1 MISMTTSSSMRVKPR
16 AARRGELPVMVVDF
30 VQPHATVER
39 VHVVDVVP
47 RLRIV
52 GRARVAAQP
61 PGLLGGHFAV
71 REERVAGHAAHEV
84 EHRLVRAG
92 EVLDPGVE
100 RLEVRRVARRS
111 ELLVD
116 VPGVGGHLVRIER
129 SADIPERRAQLHLL
143 LALGDEL
150 RERHGR
156 GRHEGYDRERDDQL
170 DEGEAAVAHGSHVG
184 GGAHCDAGWIAILS
198 GDAVLLPTAAPVP
211 PRTFS
216 MAMIVAGRAATALN
230 CSTMRLPLPCTG
242 SSDVVVTSSCAPPPR
257 VSTLGDPA
265 AAGTMSPVLALTSC
279 RAPPS
284 KRSCERRCVIDWS
297 VASRTV
303 TWNSSP
309 TFTSLGPSMV
319 SAERASAAGPP
330 AADPG
335 AGGAFGGTV
344 AGTDVAGRPCRASAA
359 LSAAAA
365 AIAVGLDGATTAAPA
380 APVPGAA
387 SGAGG
392 APGAGAVPAG
402 AGETLGAL
410 PEGAVPSGVPPPGAA
425 AGWLSPPAPAP

>member
-30 VQPHATVER
+30 VQPHAMVER
-39 VHVVDVVP
+39 VHVVDIVP

-61 PGLLGGHFAV
+61 PGLLRGHFAV

-92 EVLDPGVE
+92 GVLDPGVE

-129 SADIPERRAQLHLL
+129 GADIPERRAQLHLF

-150 RERHGR
+150 CERHGR
-156 GRHEGYDRERDDQL
+156 GRHESYDRERDDQL

-198 GDAVLLPTAAPVP
+198 GGAVLLPTAAPVP
-211 PRTFS
+211 PKTFS
-216 MAMIVAGRAATALN
+216 MAMIVAG
-230 CSTMRLPLPCTG
+230 
-242 SSDVVVTSSCAPPPR
+242 
-257 VSTLGDPA
+257 
-265 AAGTMSPVLALTSC
+265 
-279 RAPPS
+279 
-284 KRSCERRCVIDWS
+284 
-297 VASRTV
+297 
-303 TWNSSP
+303 
-309 TFTSLGPSMV
+309 
-319 SAERASAAGPP
+319 
-330 AADPG
+330 
-335 AGGAFGGTV
+335 V
-344 AGTDVAGRPCRASAA
+344 AGTDVAGRPCCPSAA

-380 APVPGAA
+380 APLPGAA

-410 PEGAVPSGVPPPGAA
+410 PEGAVPSGVPALGAA

>member
-1 MISMTTSSSMRVKPR
+1 
-16 AARRGELPVMVVDF
+16 
-30 VQPHATVER
+30 
-39 VHVVDVVP
+39 
-47 RLRIV
+47 
-52 GRARVAAQP
+52 
-61 PGLLGGHFAV
+61 
-71 REERVAGHAAHEV
+71 
-84 EHRLVRAG
+84 
-92 EVLDPGVE
+92 
-100 RLEVRRVARRS
+100 
-111 ELLVD
+111 D

-198 GDAVLLPTAAPVP
+198 GGAVLLPTAAPVP
-211 PRTFS
+211 PKTFS
-216 MAMIVAGRAATALN
+216 IAMIVAGRAATALN

-297 VASRTV
+297 VARRTV

-319 SAERASAAGPP
+319 SAERASAAALP
-330 AADPG
+330 AAALPAAAA
-335 AGGAFGGTV
+335 AGGAAFEGTV
-344 AGTDVAGRPCRASAA
+344 AGTDAIGRPRCASAA

-365 AIAVGLDGATTAAPA
+365 ASAVGL
-380 APVPGAA
+380 
-387 SGAGG
+387 
-392 APGAGAVPAG
+392 
-402 AGETLGAL
+402 
-410 PEGAVPSGVPPPGAA
+410 
-425 AGWLSPPAPAP
+425 

>member
-16 AARRGELPVMVVDF
+16 AARRGELPVMVVDS
-30 VQPHATVER
+30 VQPHPVVER
-39 VHVVDVVP
+39 VHVVDIVP

-52 GRARVAAQP
+52 GRARIAAQP
-61 PGLLGGHFAV
+61 PGILTGHFAV
-71 REERVAGHAAHEV
+71 REERIAGHAAHEV

-92 EVLDPGVE
+92 GVLDPGVE
-100 RLEVRRVARRS
+100 RLEVRRVARGA

-116 VPGVGGHLVRIER
+116 VTGVGGRLVGIER
-129 SADIPERRAQLHLL
+129 SADVPERRAQLHLL

-156 GRHEGYDRERDDQL
+156 GRHEGDDSERHDQL
-170 DEGEAAVAHGSHVG
+170 DERETSAAHGAHSRDS
-184 GGAHCDAGWIAILS
+184 HCDAGWIAILS
-198 GDAVLLPTAAPVP
+198 GGEALLPTAAPAP
-211 PRTFS
+211 PSTFS
-216 MAMIVAGRAATALN
+216 IAMMLVAGRAATALN
-230 CSTMRLPLPCTG
+230 SSTMRLPLPCTG
-242 SSDVVVTSSCAPPPR
+242 SSDVVVTSSWAPPPR
-257 VSTLGDPA
+257 VSTLGAPA
-265 AAGTMSPVLALTSC
+265 AAGTRSPVLALTSC
-279 RAPPS
+279 RALES

-297 VASRTV
+297 VARRTV

-319 SAERASAAGPP
+319 SAERASAAALP
-330 AADPG
+330 AAAS
-335 AGGAFGGTV
+335 AGGAAFEGTV
-344 AGTDVAGRPCRASAA
+344 AGTDAIGRPRCASAA

-365 AIAVGLDGATTAAPA
+365 ASAVGLEGATTAAPA
-380 APVPGAA
+380 APPGAPVPGAA

-410 PEGAVPSGVPPPGAA
+410 PEGAVPLGVPPPGAA
-425 AGWLSPPAPAP
+425 AG

>member
-16 AARRGELPVMVVDF
+16 ATRRGELPVMVVDS
-30 VQPHATVER
+30 VQPHAVVER
-39 VHVVDVVP
+39 IHVVDIVP

-52 GRARVAAQP
+52 GRARIAAQA
-61 PGLLGGHFAV
+61 PGLLSGHFAV
-71 REERVAGHAAHEV
+71 REQRIAGHAAHEV

-92 EVLDPGVE
+92 GVLDPGVE
-100 RLEVRRVARRS
+100 RLEVRRVARGS

-116 VPGVGGHLVRIER
+116 VTGVGGHLVGVER

-156 GRHEGYDRERDDQL
+156 GRHEGDDRERHDQL
-170 DEGEAAVAHGSHVG
+170 DERETSAAHGAHSRDS
-184 GGAHCDAGWIAILS
+184 HCDAGWIVILS
-198 GDAVLLPTAAPVP
+198 GGAVLLPTAAPVP

-216 MAMIVAGRAATALN
+216 IAMIVAGRAATALN
-230 CSTMRLPLPCTG
+230 SSTMRLPLPCTG

-297 VASRTV
+297 VARRTV

-330 AADPG
+330 AADSV

-344 AGTDVAGRPCRASAA
+344 AGTDAIGRPRCASAA

-365 AIAVGLDGATTAAPA
+365 ASAVGLEGATRAAPA
-380 APVPGAA
+380 APPGAPVPGAA

-410 PEGAVPSGVPPPGAA
+410 PEGAVPLGVPPPGAA
-425 AGWLSPPAPAP
+425 AG

>member
-16 AARRGELPVMVVDF
+16 AARRGELPVMVVDS
-30 VQPHATVER
+30 VQPHAMVER

-52 GRARVAAQP
+52 GRARIAAQP
-61 PGLLGGHFAV
+61 PGLLRGHFAV

-92 EVLDPGVE
+92 GVLDPGVE
-100 RLEVRRVARRS
+100 RLEVRRVARGA

-116 VPGVGGHLVRIER
+116 VTGVGGHLVGIER
-129 SADIPERRAQLHLL
+129 SADVPERRAQLHLL

-156 GRHEGYDRERDDQL
+156 GRHEGDDSERHDQL
-170 DEGEAAVAHGSHVG
+170 DERETSAVHGSHSRDS
-184 GGAHCDAGWIAILS
+184 HCDAGWIAILS
-198 GDAVLLPTAAPVP
+198 GGEALLPTAAPAP
-211 PRTFS
+211 PSTFS
-216 MAMIVAGRAATALN
+216 IAMMLVAGRAATALN
-230 CSTMRLPLPCTG
+230 SSTMRLPLPCTG

-279 RAPPS
+279 REPPS

-344 AGTDVAGRPCRASAA
+344 AGTDVAGRPCCASAA

-380 APVPGAA
+380 APLPGAA

-425 AGWLSPPAPAP
+425 AGWLSPPEPAP